1 MIRRIP
7 RVVRAGLVA
16 GIVSVYLCLV
26 GVVGSLVTNV
36 VGKVTVGRVLLSIP
50 AILAGF
56 LVARPRV
63 VSGDVHRPSVR
74 AGVSAGA
81 IVGLTTGAL
90 LAIFI
95 GVVNLLGIETVRNV
109 FIAVKPELMSLL
121 TFGHAGV
128 VGSVLRIGAEVALGA
143 VGGAIGATQDR
154 IRVPTVIAATVV
166 ISLGLLRR
174 IVHPALAQLGLRD
187 DWLFSVVTLG
197 LTWFGAAAVFV
208 VTFVTTFAWRAN
220 SAAIVA
226 RTHRTPATERGVRVV
241 VLAVIGAGLIA
252 LPFLIGSIFSQ
263 ILGTV
268 GIYILLGL
276 GLNIVVGYAGLL
288 DLGYVAFF
296 AVGAYTT
303 AILTGGSRVT
313 TTGYAP
319 PSFVLHLSFFVAIPI
334 VVAVA
339 ALVGLVIGAPV
350 LRLRGDY
357 LAIVTLGFGEIARVL
372 FSSDWLK
379 GAFGGTQGITAIPAA
394 PIGNLDFRDTQH
406 FYFLVLGFC
415 LVAVYIS
422 WRLADSRVGRA
433 WNAMREDEQVAEAVG
448 VSTVRY
454 KLLAFAMGG
463 AIGSLGG
470 ALFAVQVG
478 ALNNASFMLLVS
490 ITALAVVILGGM
502 GSIPGVIVGALVL
515 IGIPGVFSEF
525 EQYRLLLYGAVLMA
539 IMILRP
545 QGLIP
550 NVRRSQELEEE
561 DVAQDKWAGA
571 VTADEQAAPVASP
584 LGEGAG

>member
-1 MIRRIP
+1 
-7 RVVRAGLVA
+7 
-16 GIVSVYLCLV
+16 
-26 GVVGSLVTNV
+26 
-36 VGKVTVGRVLLSIP
+36 
-50 AILAGF
+50 
-56 LVARPRV
+56 
-63 VSGDVHRPSVR
+63 
-74 AGVSAGA
+74 
-81 IVGLTTGAL
+81 
-90 LAIFI
+90 
-95 GVVNLLGIETVRNV
+95 
-109 FIAVKPELMSLL
+109 
-121 TFGHAGV
+121 
-128 VGSVLRIGAEVALGA
+128 
-143 VGGAIGATQDR
+143 
-154 IRVPTVIAATVV
+154 
-166 ISLGLLRR
+166 
-174 IVHPALAQLGLRD
+174 
-187 DWLFSVVTLG
+187 
-197 LTWFGAAAVFV
+197 
-208 VTFVTTFAWRAN
+208 
-220 SAAIVA
+220 
-226 RTHRTPATERGVRVV
+226 
-241 VLAVIGAGLIA
+241 
-252 LPFLIGSIFSQ
+252 
-263 ILGTV
+263 
-268 GIYILLGL
+268 
-276 GLNIVVGYAGLL
+276 
-288 DLGYVAFF
+288 
-296 AVGAYTT
+296 
-303 AILTGGSRVT
+303 
-313 TTGYAP
+313 
-319 PSFVLHLSFFVAIPI
+319 
-334 VVAVA
+334 
-339 ALVGLVIGAPV
+339 V

-415 LVAVYIS
+415 LIAVYIS

-571 VTADEQAAPVASP
+571 VTADEHAASAASP